1 MSAAA
6 SQRNHQNGLGPRTPR
21 GFVWR
26 CAHCRGALV
35 LCLVGVNGRA
45 RSLKRGPMC
54 LSSRRDS
61 KDIWMRIEEDTKAQ
75 EAIHSAD
82 ERTEPD
88 LIPPKRTRAPK
99 RTKSPP
105 SAAIRTQSHPIA
117 TIRIQSQSTVPIGTH
132 SNSIAPNRMQLHL
145 PSDVIILQTM
155 YLSSGQCSLS
165 Q

>member
-26 CAHCRGALV
+26 CAHRRGALV
-35 LCLVGVNGRA
+35 LCLVGVSGRA
-45 RSLKRGPMC
+45 RLLKRGLMC

-82 ERTEPD
+82 QGTEPG
-88 LIPPKRTRAPK
+88 LIPPN

-105 SAAIRTQSHPIA
+105 SAAIRTRSHPIA
-117 TIRIQSQSTVPIGTH
+117 TIRIQSLSTVPIGTH
-132 SNSIAPNRMQLHL
+132 SNSIAPNRTQLHL
-145 PSDVIILQTM
+145 PSDAISLQAT